1 MERVKDR
8 VKKNIAI
15 AKKKR
20 LVCSILV
27 AMFVLLAAG
36 CTSSKTVTYN
46 VETGDSISIKL
57 DTSEG
62 YDISTDVPFT
72 ISQNDETI
80 SQGTFITA
88 ESYQQYVDAVKST
101 EGVTIIDSGEND
113 TCEYLMWNSNDTE
126 YDYVVLIK
134 ESNTGVLI
142 GNNVSEKSAKEC
154 FNRLTISIAK

>member
-1 MERVKDR
+1 M
-8 VKKNIAI
+8 KKNIAI

-113 TCEYLMWNSNDTE
+113 TCEYLMWNNNDTE

-134 ESNTGVLI
+134 ESDTGVLI

-154 FNRLTISIAK
+154 FDRLTISIAK

>member
-1 MERVKDR
+1 M
-8 VKKNIAI
+8 KKNIAI

-27 AMFVLLAAG
+27 AMFVMLAAG

-113 TCEYLMWNSNDTE
+113 TCEYLMWNNNDTE

-134 ESNTGVLI
+134 ESDTGVLI

>member
-1 MERVKDR
+1 M
-8 VKKNIAI
+8 
-15 AKKKR
+15 
-20 LVCSILV
+20 
-27 AMFVLLAAG
+27 LLAAG

>member
-1 MERVKDR
+1 M
-8 VKKNIAI
+8 KKNIAI

-113 TCEYLMWNSNDTE
+113 TCEYLMWNNNDTE

-134 ESNTGVLI
+134 ESDTGVLI

>member
-1 MERVKDR
+1 M
-8 VKKNIAI
+8 KKNIAI

>member
-1 MERVKDR
+1 M
-8 VKKNIAI
+8 KKNIAI

-113 TCEYLMWNSNDTE
+113 TCEYLMWNNNDTE

-134 ESNTGVLI
+134 ESDTGVLI

-154 FNRLTISIAK
+154 LDRLTISIAK

>member
-1 MERVKDR
+1 MKDR